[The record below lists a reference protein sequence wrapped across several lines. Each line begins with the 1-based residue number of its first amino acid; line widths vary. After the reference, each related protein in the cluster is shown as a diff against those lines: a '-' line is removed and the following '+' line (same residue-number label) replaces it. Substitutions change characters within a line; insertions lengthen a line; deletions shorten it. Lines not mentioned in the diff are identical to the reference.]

1 MTSATGTN
9 GWYPDPHARWPL
21 RYWDGANWTDLVASI
36 DAASRL
42 TTGVDIISR
51 GQVPLLASVPEA
63 ETDTATAT
71 TVCSDVPIDVREP
84 VVPQAEERLAA
95 FVEA

>member
-1 MTSATGTN
+1 MTTGTGTN

-21 RYWDGANWTDLVASI
+21 RYWDGADWTDLVATI

-51 GQVPLLASVPEA
+51 GQVPALASVPESDGA
-63 ETDTATAT
+63 AAAARTDET
-71 TVCSDVPIDVREP
+71 VDVREP
-84 VVPQAEERLAA
+84 AMPRAEERLVA